1 MPQAWTAL
9 YHSEVFNDLQA
20 LGRID
25 AARVMRV
32 IESSLLS
39 NPLNVGNSAGP
50 ALKGC
55 RLFKTD
61 EFHIL
66 YQLDVNHV
74 QVYVLAIRQE
84 SGLSGCGGQKAKTHL
99 EVGQ

>member
-1 MPQAWTAL
+1 MPQAWNAV

-20 LGRID
+20 LGKLN
-25 AARVMRV
+25 AVRVMRV

-39 NPLNVGNSAGP
+39 NPLNVGISAEP
-50 ALKGC
+50 ALQGC

-66 YQLDVNHV
+66 YQLDEN
-74 QVYVLAIRQE
+74 QRQLYILAIRQE

>member
-20 LGRID
+20 LGGID

-39 NPLNVGNSAGP
+39 NPLNVGNSAGS

-66 YQLDVNHV
+66 YQLDVNRVH
-74 QVYVLAIRQE
+74 VYVLVIRQE